1 MFKKITLWLHIF
13 LQVPYLHYFLS
24 LKTPLCLSPSPS
36 DQLVGSGQGIQLR
49 SMHEIQRGG
58 PENSIM
64 MYMHACVLSHFSCVW
79 LFVTL
84 ACQSVGFASC
94 PGKNT
99 GVGCHFL
106 LQGIF
111 LAQEWNLCLLCLLN
125 WQRVCFLF
133 FTTELPGKPQYL
145 NADAYSCV
153 CVCVCVLLRSKVGWW
168 IKYEAWNILF

>member
-24 LKTPLCLSPSPS
+24 LKTPLCVSPSPS

-84 ACQSVGFASC
+84 ACQAPLSVGFPRQEYWSGLPFPPSGNL
-94 PGKNT
+94 PGP
-99 GVGCHFL
+99 GMEPL
-106 LQGIF
+106 SLMSPE
-111 LAQEWNLCLLCLLN
+111 LAEG
-125 WQRVCFLF
+125 LF
-133 FTTELPGKPQYL
+133 FVFYHWATREAPVFK
-145 NADAYSCV
+145 CR
-153 CVCVCVLLRSKVGWW
+153 CICMCVCVLLRSNVGWW
-168 IKYEAWNILF
+168 IKYKAWNILF